1 MKKSFFIITLLAASV
16 SLFAEKMIVVNL
28 SEQEAYAYENGHEVM
43 HGHVSTGKPG
53 RRTPTGHF
61 RVLEKD
67 IDHVSSKYPEPNGG
81 ARMNYMLRLTDY
93 GVAMHLGYVP
103 NYPASHG
110 CIRMENGFAQKMY
123 YWADVGTKVVIKG
136 TPPRYVNR
144 SKSKSAPSSSYVFDD
159 LDDNG
164 YGDDISTAYG
174 RRVASVH
181 ERRVKPS
188 PNRPLH
194 MLSGIPQNRRVAQRR
209 EYREVRDFSDDREY
223 ERAYGRDN
231 GARYAEVQHG
241 MKPLGML
248 STLPERKREIRRVST
263 SQARYRDER
272 VYRYRH
278 RKSRYERERVAISG
292 KKEFSGNVPLMMLSS
307 VPGKKEWVERE
318 FEKRRAQRPRE
329 LSREEQVKPLDML
342 RG

>member
-1 MKKSFFIITLLAASV
+1 
-16 SLFAEKMIVVNL
+16 
-28 SEQEAYAYENGHEVM
+28 
-43 HGHVSTGKPG
+43 
-53 RRTPTGHF
+53 
-61 RVLEKD
+61 
-67 IDHVSSKYPEPNGG
+67 
-81 ARMNYMLRLTDY
+81 
-93 GVAMHLGYVP
+93 
-103 NYPASHG
+103 
-110 CIRMENGFAQKMY
+110 
-123 YWADVGTKVVIKG
+123 
-136 TPPRYVNR
+136 
-144 SKSKSAPSSSYVFDD
+144 
-159 LDDNG
+159 
-164 YGDDISTAYG
+164 
-174 RRVASVH
+174 
-181 ERRVKPS
+181 
-188 PNRPLH
+188 
-194 MLSGIPQNRRVAQRR
+194 MLSGIPQNRRAVQRR